1 MRGFIIVVTIIHSC
15 IISKAQDKIQFAKS
29 NEEKAT
35 ETNLKCGVTNPS
47 GLVFRFGEMLAD
59 FGEYPWMVAII
70 KKSDTPSTQWSDKD
84 YLNGGTLIHTSVVLT
99 SSYGLEKIKPNEIKC
114 RAGEWHK
121 TAEDEDYVHQERNV
135 RRIVIHKDYFKDS
148 FYNAISMVFLEQPFD
163 LNDAPHVGVACVG
176 PTLPEPGTKCFG
188 TGWGM
193 SAVSGKSDILKKIP
207 VNLLSADDCE
217 TKMRKTRLGKIYR
230 LHDSLTCAGSADDT
244 CKGDLGAPLVCPV
257 KDDSTRYVLYGMSAF
272 RIHEEGAP
280 CIYVKV
286 PAFYDWIG
294 ERMGEEGF
302 NSSTYT
308 YVP

>member
-1 MRGFIIVVTIIHSC
+1 
-15 IISKAQDKIQFAKS
+15 
-29 NEEKAT
+29 
-35 ETNLKCGVTNPS
+35 
-47 GLVFRFGEMLAD
+47 MLAD

-193 SAVSGKSDILKKIP
+193 SAVSGKSDILKK
-207 VNLLSADDCE
+207 
-217 TKMRKTRLGKIYR
+217 
-230 LHDSLTCAGSADDT
+230 
-244 CKGDLGAPLVCPV
+244 
-257 KDDSTRYVLYGMSAF
+257 DDSTRYVLYGMSAF

-280 CIYVKV
+280 CAYVKV